1 MFKSWWSRF
10 RKAVLTFRKTKLGIA
25 MIELAFTLP
34 PVLAMILFCIELV
47 RIKLAQVALDTMCHA
62 CYFNFIKRGHMKDF
76 PAIVE
81 RYRPKFLPTDS
92 IQAWARGYSSLEHMC
107 SQAPYGGEGVM
118 FSREATG
125 VKNGGRGSAVGD
137 ILNDEGASYMYPVNN
152 DVALQPDAINASG
165 TVFVLTFVCNYPFS
179 NSFTRMLFHGGVNTI
194 PRGGGF
200 DGSGKAS
207 TFLLWSR
214 ATGIIDL
221 SESNI

>member
-92 IQAWARGYSSLEHMC
+92 IQAWARGYESLEKMC
-107 SQAPYGGEGVM
+107 SQSPYGGEGVM
-118 FSREATG
+118 FSNDERG
-125 VKNGGRGSAVGD
+125 VKDNGRGSAGGD
-137 ILNDEGASYMYPVNN
+137 ILNDEGVSHMYPPNTFYLKIDEPN
-152 DVALQPDAINASG
+152 KSG
-165 TVFVLTFVCNYPFS
+165 DVFVLTFVCNYPFS

>member
-92 IQAWARGYSSLEHMC
+92 IQAWARGYKTLERMC
-107 SQAPYGGEGVM
+107 SEAPYGGEGVM
-118 FSREATG
+118 FSATVSG
-125 VKNGGRGSAVGD
+125 VQTTQRGDRGD
-137 ILNDEGASYMYPVNN
+137 ILNDEGASHMYPPNVDILDSNGVN
-152 DVALQPDAINASG
+152 DSG
-165 TVFVLTFVCNYPFS
+165 TAFVLTFVCSYPFS

-194 PRGGGF
+194 PFRGGF
-200 DGSGKAS
+200 NGSGKGS

>member
-92 IQAWARGYSSLEHMC
+92 IQAWARGYRTLEVMC
-107 SQAPYGGEGVM
+107 AQSPYGGEKVM
-118 FSREATG
+118 FSADFSG
-125 VKNGGRGSAVGD
+125 VQTNQRGNRGD
-137 ILNDEGASYMYPVNN
+137 ILNDEGASCM
-152 DVALQPDAINASG
+152 NASG
-165 TVFVLTFVCNYPFS
+165 SFLLNTTTQNNSGEAFVLTFVCNYPFS

-194 PRGGGF
+194 PHGGGF

-214 ATGIIDL
+214 ATGIIDT
-221 SESNI
+221 SASNT

>member
-92 IQAWARGYSSLEHMC
+92 IQAWARGYKTLEKMC
-107 SQAPYGGEGVM
+107 SRSPYGGEAVK
-118 FSREATG
+118 FSADFSG
-125 VKNGGRGSAVGD
+125 VKTNQRGNRGD
-137 ILNDEGASYMYPVNN
+137 ILNDEGASCINSYS
-152 DVALQPDAINASG
+152 DVPLSIDTANTSG
-165 TVFVLTFVCNYPFS
+165 TAFVLTFVCNYPFS
-179 NSFTRMLFHGGVNTI
+179 NSFTRMLFRGGVNTI
-194 PRGGGF
+194 PLGGGF
-200 DGSGKAS
+200 DGSGKGS